1 MMKLPHQTNTPYNV
15 GYEFIIDAI
24 EVITNYER
32 ENAIDSIIFHI
43 KSSYEGTEYH
53 SSSIVCNLE
62 NLDPDNFKE
71 FSDFT
76 KEEIISI
83 LEEKCFEEI
92 LINKTKLNSQ
102 YYNTKKV
109 IPQNELPW
117 S

>member
-15 GYEFIIDAI
+15 EYEFIIDAI

-43 KSSYEGTEYH
+43 ISSHEGIEYH
-53 SSSIVCNLE
+53 SPSIVCDLE
-62 NLDPDNFKE
+62 NPDPENFKE

-76 KEEIISI
+76 KEEIIAI

-92 LINKTKLNSQ
+92 LTNKTKLHSQ
-102 YYNTKKV
+102 YYITRKV
-109 IPQNELPW
+109 ISSNDLPW